1 MNFKLQKSNLVIMS
15 LCHIILDVT
24 TIVWN
29 KRAKREHTQHFTRTA
44 PNTTEQRPP
53 DGKAIP
59 CTCPSVV
66 LLRRNGPFLSDGA
79 GHGVSYL

>member
-1 MNFKLQKSNLVIMS
+1 MKNLYGMNFKLQKSNLVIMS
-15 LCHIILDVT
+15 LCHKILDVT

-59 CTCPSVV
+59 SPAPQSPS
-66 LLRRNGPFLSDGA
+66 
-79 GHGVSYL
+79 